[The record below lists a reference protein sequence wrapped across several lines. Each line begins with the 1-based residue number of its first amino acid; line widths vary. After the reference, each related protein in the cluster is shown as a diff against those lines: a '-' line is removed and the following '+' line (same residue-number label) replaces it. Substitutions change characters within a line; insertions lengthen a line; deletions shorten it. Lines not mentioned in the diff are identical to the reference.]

1 MIKCSEFKLE
11 GVLLFETEIH
21 KDSRGSFSEV
31 YKESDYLRFLPKD
44 ISFIQ
49 DNESISQYG
58 VLRGLHFQKK
68 PLEQS
73 KLIRVSKGE
82 IQDLIVDIRKESDTF
97 GQYISIILSKEN
109 QKQVFIPKGFA
120 HGFLTLSN
128 TAIINYKVDNYFS
141 KENDSGVLFNDS
153 DINIEWS
160 LPESDL
166 SISEKDLN
174 LPNLK
179 NLEI

>member
-1 MIKCSEFKLE
+1 MIKYSKLKLK

-31 YKESDYLRFLPKD
+31 YKESDYFRFLPKD
-44 ISFIQ
+44 INFIQ

-153 DINIEWS
+153 DINIEWN
-160 LPESDL
+160 LPKSDL